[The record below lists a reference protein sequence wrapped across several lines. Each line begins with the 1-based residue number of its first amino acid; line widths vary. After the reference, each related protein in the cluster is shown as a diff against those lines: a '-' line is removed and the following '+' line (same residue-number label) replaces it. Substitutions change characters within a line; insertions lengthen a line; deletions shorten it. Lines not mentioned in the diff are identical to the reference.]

1 MSAPPS
7 ETGGVH
13 DTVDCVDS
21 NDVPATPVGATGTVD
36 GVARFEGVDA
46 TPVPP
51 RFVAVTVNV

>member
-1 MSAPPS
+1 
-7 ETGGVH
+7 
-13 DTVDCVDS
+13 VDCVDS